1 MTSWR
6 LVWNFIFFLLR
17 GGFRKHE
24 ENKKGDLGGANLR
37 LAQFYKDVE
46 MAEVMT
52 DNDHAVAEILASYE
66 IADTGDGEDE
76 LQDQAA
82 KNVIPDLELENATKS
97 GEVSS
102 SNSEKSSCRKVLGK
116 QHEQQPEVAK
126 MVNANKRKKVAKMVK
141 PEREKKARLVNNPL
155 TEIKNGRVGK
165 NNK

>member
-52 DNDHAVAEILASYE
+52 DNDHAVAEILASPPPSLAVGCE
-66 IADTGDGEDE
+66 KTIEQLRIAAPGFLPCRRAAV
-76 LQDQAA
+76 LQTKPTRGAA
-82 KNVIPDLELENATKS
+82 SSLVLVPLS
-97 GEVSS
+97 VSVYD
-102 SNSEKSSCRKVLGK
+102 CI
-116 QHEQQPEVAK
+116 
-126 MVNANKRKKVAKMVK
+126 
-141 PEREKKARLVNNPL
+141 LVN
-155 TEIKNGRVGK
+155 TH
-165 NNK
+165 

>member
-82 KNVIPDLELENATKS
+82 KNVMPDLKLENAQLSFKHAAA
-97 GEVSS
+97 
-102 SNSEKSSCRKVLGK
+102 L
-116 QHEQQPEVAK
+116 
-126 MVNANKRKKVAKMVK
+126 
-141 PEREKKARLVNNPL
+141 
-155 TEIKNGRVGK
+155 